1 LVAVASGA
9 DVVVVGGGIVGC
21 CVAYELSRRGAMVTL
36 IERDE
41 LAAGASG
48 RNHGLLVAPLDPVL
62 VPMAESTLG
71 FYRDF
76 APSAALTVRMDPDP
90 IGYLIVAADDPE
102 EREAG
107 QLEADA
113 AASCGVSVRRL
124 ASDEVLDLEPAI
136 GPRAVAEGWLLDY
149 VRRVQPEALT
159 VSLGLAAAAA
169 GSNIRRHLSCRELLV
184 EGERVRGVLTDEG
197 EIRSDHVVVAAGP
210 WSARLLRPLGFDLP
224 VMAARGWLVGLAPA
238 RVPFTRV
245 LGRAGWHSPPDPEGL
260 PPPRAREVMEAG
272 PSAALG
278 TLLQPNVDGTVLVGG
293 SRQVAITGEPEDPY
307 IPHLLLQG
315 AVRLVPEL
323 AEAKVLSAWWG
334 LRPVTPDGRPLVGML
349 MDGLTVA
356 TGHGSLGVT
365 LAGGTAR
372 LVGARMFRTDDPF
385 DAAPFGPL
393 RFESAAPDRG

>member
-1 LVAVASGA
+1 LVAVGSGA

-21 CVAYELSRRGAMVTL
+21 SVAYELTRRGARVAL
-36 IERDE
+36 VERDE

-71 FYRDF
+71 FYREF
-76 APSAALTVRMDPDP
+76 VPSASLTVRMDPDP

-107 QLEADA
+107 RLEAEA
-113 AASCGVSVRRL
+113 AASCGVVVRRL
-124 ASDEVLDLEPAI
+124 APDEVLDLEPSMD
-136 GPRAVAEGWLLDY
+136 RNVVAEGWLLDDI
-149 VRRVQPEALT
+149 RRVQPEALT

-169 GSNIRRHLSCRELLV
+169 GSDIRRHLSVRELIV
-184 EGERVRGVLTDEG
+184 DGERVRGVLTDEG
-197 EIRSDHVVVAAGP
+197 EIRSDQVVVAAGP
-210 WSARLLRPLGFDLP
+210 WSARLVRPLGFDLP
-224 VMAARGWLVGLAPA
+224 VMAARGWLVGLAPE
-238 RVPFTRV
+238 RVPFARI

-260 PPPRAREVMEAG
+260 PPPLAGEVMEAA

-278 TLLQPNVDGTVLVGG
+278 TLLQPNFDGTVLVGG
-293 SRQVAITGEPEDPY
+293 SRQLVFTGEPEDPQV
-307 IPHLLLQG
+307 PHLLLQG
-315 AVRLVPEL
+315 AVRLVPGL

-334 LRPVTPDGRPLVGML
+334 LRPVTPDGRPAVGTL
-349 MDGLTVA
+349 MDGLTIA

-372 LVGARMFRTDDPF
+372 LVGARLFQTNDPF
-385 DAAPFGPL
+385 DAAPFDPL
-393 RFESAAPDRG
+393 RFAS